1 MTKTAQESFAVIA
14 HTLLPSPSI
23 PCDLCGSTDEEE
35 LCLTDR
41 DGNHLRTMICRSCG
55 LVYSYPRPG
64 SKQVR
69 DYYEHS
75 YRMDY
80 KATFQPKPK
89 HVYRAGKVALARFHR
104 LAPILKRGSRVL
116 DFGAGSGEV
125 VFVLRAMG
133 YDASGFEPNGG
144 YAQFASEVLGLPVAH
159 NFYQEARIEPES
171 QDFITA
177 FHVLEHLESPYDAL
191 GYMNQCLRP
200 GGQVMVDVPN
210 VEAICQWPRSRFHRA
225 HLFNFSPATLNML
238 GRKLGYKVVSSSVSA
253 DGGNI
258 TVVFQKGGTASPVS
272 GEIPGNYE
280 RVSSLVRGHTAWRHV
295 LSRHPYTRPFH
306 KIAARLEE
314 LRAVRNT
321 LSPREILDGLIA
333 RELRNA

>member
-1 MTKTAQESFAVIA
+1 MSAVF
-14 HTLLPSPSI
+14 PPSI
-23 PCDLCGSTDEEE
+23 PCDLCGSTDEDE
-35 LCLTDR
+35 LSLTDR
-41 DGNHLRTMICRSCG
+41 GGNYLRTMICRRCG

-64 SKQVR
+64 PEEVR
-69 DYYEHS
+69 DYYQHS

-89 HVYRAGKVALARFHR
+89 HVYRAGKVALARFRR
-104 LAPILKRGSRVL
+104 LAPFLKQGNRVL

-133 YDASGFEPNGG
+133 YEASGFEPNGG
-144 YAQFASEVLGLPVAH
+144 YAQFASEVLGLPVTH

-191 GYMNQCLRP
+191 RHMSQWLRP

-210 VEAICQWPRSRFHRA
+210 VEAVCQWPRSRFHRA
-225 HLFNFSPATLNML
+225 HLYNFSPAAIDML
-238 GRKLGYKVVSSSVSA
+238 GRKVGYNVVSSSVSA

-258 TVVFQKGGTASPVS
+258 TVVFQKGGTAPPVS

-280 RVSSLVRGHTAWRHV
+280 RVSSLVRCHTALRHL
-295 LSRHPYTRPFH
+295 LSRYPYTRPFR
-306 KIAARLEE
+306 KIAERLEE
-314 LRAVRNT
+314 LRAVRKT
-321 LSPREILDGLIA
+321 MSAREILDGLIA
-333 RELRNA
+333 GELRDG